1 MKRTVPRRVLLSL
14 AGLTAASLTL
24 SACVGGAAGST
35 GSAGAT
41 TLHLVGFAVPKE
53 ANNAIQAKFA
63 QTPAGQGTVWQESYG
78 ASGDQSRAVVNGL
91 AADYVNFS
99 LEGDVTRLVD
109 AGLVDPSWNTGP
121 TKGIVADSVV
131 VLVVAKGNPHNI
143 RGWADL
149 IRPGIRI
156 ITPNPAS
163 SGSARWNILA
173 AYQQVISQ
181 GGTEAQAEQY
191 LASFFGNVVALP
203 GSGRD
208 ASNAFLQGTADV
220 LISYENEAIL
230 ARQSGEDFEYIV
242 PEDTLLIENP
252 GAVTKNANPR
262 ASDYLNFVLSSEGQV
277 EFARKGFRPVTPGVP
292 LPEVAGAND
301 PAAPFPKPARLST
314 VNDNLGGWSAVNK
327 KFFADS
333 TGLVPRIQQQ
343 TGRTR

>member
-1 MKRTVPRRVLLSL
+1 M
-14 AGLTAASLTL
+14 
-24 SACVGGAAGST
+24 
-35 GSAGAT
+35 
-41 TLHLVGFAVPKE
+41 
-53 ANNAIQAKFA
+53 
-63 QTPAGQGTVWQESYG
+63 
-78 ASGDQSRAVVNGL
+78 VNGL

-156 ITPNPAS
+156 ITPQPGQFGLGPLEHPGGLPA
-163 SGSARWNILA
+163 GD
-173 AYQQVISQ
+173 Q
-181 GGTEAQAEQY
+181 
-191 LASFFGNVVALP
+191 P
-203 GSGRD
+203 GRD
-208 ASNAFLQGTADV
+208 RSAGRAVSGVVLRQCRGAARQRPRCSNAFLQGTADV

-277 EFARKGFRPVTPGVP
+277 EFARK
-292 LPEVAGAND
+292 AS
-301 PAAPFPKPARLST
+301 AR
-314 VNDNLGGWSAVNK
+314 
-327 KFFADS
+327 
-333 TGLVPRIQQQ
+333 
-343 TGRTR
+343 